1 MRAELAQFDHQRK
14 GTLDQVQFKRAMKQ
28 LAVAMT
34 DVEIKDL
41 YDMTVRINKTAQLEI
56 TVFVK
61 MVTDA
66 SKSKPL
72 PSYMNSTTVPGRKV

>member
-1 MRAELAQFDHQRK
+1 
-14 GTLDQVQFKRAMKQ
+14 MKQ